1 MAEHSDRIQPPD
13 KNGNPLK
20 RKRRALA
27 ALVLFGLLCP
37 LAVVQFIPTDSPQ
50 PYVFDALI
58 QEELAQSNNGEL
70 TFLLVEWVAGKAPAQ
85 EFVVTISRSYTRGES
100 GLSFRPGEQIWMQGT
115 LMDPET
121 YYGEQYLFF
130 GRPQVYVRQVKDG
143 LLWPD
148 QKTELRILYLSP
160 VHSLSSPVVAAQLPR
175 SEEFAPGRFAVALLK
190 SLVIGGTAVYLVRF
204 RRDPMNA
211 CLTLAGYACLMM
223 VLTILVLTDL
233 Y

>member
-1 MAEHSDRIQPPD
+1 MTGHTDRTQPPA

-20 RKRRALA
+20 GKTVALT
-27 ALVLFGLLCP
+27 ALVLFVLVCP

-50 PYVFDALI
+50 PYVFEALI
-58 QEELAQSNNGEL
+58 QEELAQSNDGEL
-70 TFLLVEWVAGKAPAQ
+70 AFLLVERVAGKAPAQ
-85 EFVVTISRSYTRGES
+85 EFVVTISRAYTRGQS
-100 GLSFRPGEQIWMQGT
+100 AVSFRPGEQIWMQGT

-130 GRPQVYVRQVKDG
+130 DRPQLYVRQVKDG

-160 VHSLSSPVVAAQLPR
+160 VQSLSSPVVAAQLPR
-175 SEEFAPGRFAVALLK
+175 SGEFTPGRFAVALLK
-190 SLVIGGTAVYLVRF
+190 SLAIGAAALYVVRL
-204 RRDPMNA
+204 RRDPMNV

-223 VLTILVLTDL
+223 VLTIPVLTDL